1 MDEAKE
7 PTEDNKAYEKGY
19 LSKYMT
25 KLWVNNLHQQDNL
38 TKHIQ
43 FLYNI
48 ENSHK
53 WDKNR

>member
-7 PTEDNKAYEKGY
+7 PMEDNKAYEKG
-19 LSKYMT
+19 YMT

-38 TKHIQ
+38 TKHLQ

-48 ENSHK
+48 ANSHK